1 MEINII
7 NKSKH
12 ELPSYKTSGSSGMD
26 IRADIG
32 QSVLLS
38 PGARVTIPTGLFL
51 EIPEGFEAQVRPRS
65 GLAIKSGITV
75 LNTPGTVDRGYNGEI
90 KIILM
95 NLSNEDFVVNHGDRI
110 AQAVVSPVISG
121 RWTKL
126 LKVNNLTQT
135 QRGKGGFGSTGI
147 Q

>member
-1 MEINII
+1 M
-7 NKSKH
+7 
-12 ELPSYKTSGSSGMD
+12 
-26 IRADIG
+26 
-32 QSVLLS
+32 
-38 PGARVTIPTGLFL
+38 
-51 EIPEGFEAQVRPRS
+51 
-65 GLAIKSGITV
+65 AIKSGITV